1 MILLVVTARGAA
13 ATRGAAAHGAAAAG
27 GRAGFLSAVETTR
40 STTGAAMAYIQRNEK
55 AIQTAGASSAPTAIP
70 ATARSPG

>member
-1 MILLVVTARGAA
+1 
-13 ATRGAAAHGAAAAG
+13 
-27 GRAGFLSAVETTR
+27 
-40 STTGAAMAYIQRNEK
+40 MAYIQRNEK